1 MVSLHVSTGFVIVTW
16 GADGYRVSVWGGG
29 DSRLGGLMT
38 IKCQC
43 GVGVIVAWGADG
55 YRVSVWSGG
64 ASYSVVSPNQLVYSQ
79 KFPLPPIPLFSFVFS
94 QSPAVNCVIYI

>member
-1 MVSLHVSTGFVIVTW
+1 MVSLRVSTGFVIVTW

-29 DSRLGGLMT
+29 DSRLGADGYQVSVWGGGDSCL
-38 IKCQC
+38 
-43 GVGVIVAWGADG
+43 GADG

-79 KFPLPPIPLFSFVFS
+79 KFPLPPIPLFSFV
-94 QSPAVNCVIYI
+94 